1 MREKGEKRIK
11 MMMIRRGKPEKTSKS
26 KCEFHRE
33 ELLGPYASLRVIPCP
48 PVPNHIR
55 GEVIRP
61 PSQIINNSY
70 SVIRTSDLDDLTC
83 TRCTPTITSRPSGM
97 SVQIVFKYRVGEEG
111 EEVCVT
117 GSAMEH
123 FWSRIKEMNHKKS

>member
-11 MMMIRRGKPEKTSKS
+11 MMMIRRGKPKKTSKS

-61 PSQIINNSY
+61 QA
-70 SVIRTSDLDDLTC
+70 R
-83 TRCTPTITSRPSGM
+83 
-97 SVQIVFKYRVGEEG
+97 F
-111 EEVCVT
+111 
-117 GSAMEH
+117 
-123 FWSRIKEMNHKKS
+123 